1 MYIVQ
6 VFSQVQMLPRSLAI
20 RLCMAWVRRDAK
32 CMGFQVHIQLLCFIL
47 NYFCKNL
54 VIVSPKLK
62 SYKEAIVAFWKKL
75 SVSIFVT

>member
-6 VFSQVQMLPRSLAI
+6 VFTQVEMLN
-20 RLCMAWVRRDAK
+20 AWNFKSISSSSALSRTTFVK
-32 CMGFQVHIQLLCFIL
+32 TLLL
-47 NYFCKNL
+47 
-54 VIVSPKLK
+54 SPLSKLK